1 MSSEREHLPG
11 QAQVKGTMLH
21 AHLAWAGERLPDV
34 PGALR
39 ALVPE
44 ACFAAVSPGILA
56 TDWLSL
62 RCLVAIDRAIAQAAG
77 RSHES
82 ELYTELG
89 RHSAV
94 SNLAGVYR
102 SYLVE
107 EPHRFFD
114 KMARL
119 HDRFQTFGHSTYEN
133 LGPRAGRIKLI
144 DYVEYSPVFCRS
156 AVGFYRGALETMHV
170 PGPIS
175 VEETSCT
182 CAGAPACS
190 FELRW

>member
-1 MSSEREHLPG
+1 MSAEREHLPG
-11 QAQVKGTMLH
+11 KAMVKGTMLH
-21 AHLAWAGERLPDV
+21 AHLAWATERLKDV
-34 PGALR
+34 NRALR
-39 ALVPE
+39 PLVPE
-44 ACFAAVSPGILA
+44 ACFSAVQPGVLA
-56 TDWLSL
+56 TDWISL

-77 RSHES
+77 PGHEG
-82 ELYTELG
+82 EFYTELG

-102 SYLVE
+102 NYLVE

-119 HDRFQTFGHSTYEN
+119 HDRFMNFGHSTYEH
-133 LGPRAGRIKLI
+133 LGPRAGRIKLV
-144 DYVEYSPVFCRS
+144 DYVEYSPVLCYS

-190 FELRW
+190 FDLSW